1 MDIGKTITHLR
12 KTKEITQEDLAK
24 KCDITQAYLSQIEK
38 NKKEPNL
45 STLKSIALALAIPLP
60 VLFFMALENTDVPES
75 KQEMFNVMKPSM
87 SGFFET
93 IFEDGTSSNH

>member
-12 KTKEITQEDLAK
+12 KSKEITQEELAK
-24 KCDITQAYLSQIEK
+24 KCDISQAYLSQIEK

-45 STLKSIALALAIPLP
+45 SKIKEIALALNVPLP
-60 VLFFMALENTDVPES
+60 VLFFMALENSDVPEN

-93 IFEDGTSSNH
+93 IFEHGAKSNH